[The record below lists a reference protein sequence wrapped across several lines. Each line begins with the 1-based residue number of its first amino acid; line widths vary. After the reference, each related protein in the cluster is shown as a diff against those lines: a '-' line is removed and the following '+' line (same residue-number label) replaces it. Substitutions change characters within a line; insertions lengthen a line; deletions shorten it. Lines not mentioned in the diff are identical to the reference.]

1 VSSLLFACFLSSFL
15 LLFFS
20 SFFPCE
26 LPSPP
31 RFPGPE
37 AIIQSQREE
46 IDEKNFEIET
56 LKKDLEGLIFLRDQN
71 KTRLELYEQ
80 SLATSETSLQSVTAQ
95 FRLAIDELGKKSLR
109 IQELENDV
117 QGLKG
122 RRNSKTVSRP
132 RLSSEEMSPED
143 EIKKLKT
150 QLSIVE
156 DKNRKQLLEIAQLR
170 DFELS
175 SAKAKIGSLEQQL
188 DEKTRENDQL
198 KLVEFASLKNRIIGL
213 ESQLAE
219 HFVALQSPRVR
230 LF

>member
-1 VSSLLFACFLSSFL
+1 LTPAFFQISF
-15 LLFFS
+15 S
-20 SFFPCE
+20 
-26 LPSPP
+26 
-31 RFPGPE
+31 GPE
-37 AIIQSQREE
+37 AVVLSQRDE
-46 IDEKNFEIET
+46 IEEKNFEIDS
-56 LKKDLEGLIFLRDQN
+56 LKKEVEALIFVRDQN
-71 KTRLELYEQ
+71 KARMDLYEQ

-95 FRLAIDELGKKSLR
+95 FKLAIEELGKKSLR
-109 IQELENDV
+109 IQELESDV

-122 RRNSKTVSRP
+122 RRNSKSASSH
-132 RLSSEEMSPED
+132 RLSSEEMTPED
-143 EIKKLKT
+143 EIKKLKV
-150 QLSIVE
+150 QLSTVE
-156 DKNRKQLLEIAQLR
+156 EKNRQQLLEIAQLR

-175 SAKAKIGSLEQQL
+175 SAKSRIGSLEQQL